1 MADFRGMLCWEPAV
15 AASTINTEAVS
26 PSRSVFLATHAP
38 LRIKRARIMDGKELV
53 IEGARIDEWTVLKD
67 FMALRADSGALVVPV
82 VGESGSGKSHLVRWI
97 REQLAEMKD
106 GADKREVIY
115 LEKSKTSLKAVVS
128 TLIAKAESSDLAQ
141 LKEDI
146 NKFTEDIDEES
157 LARRILNELSEAL
170 EATPPNAESSPLA
183 RMLVGPG
190 KLAAVLL
197 DPHVRA
203 ELLAPGKFVPE
214 LAHQLIHNRQDGQA
228 DRPEGF
234 SVNDLPLDI
243 RDIRSASG
251 MAQRLLGTISTR
263 GDLQEISVELLN
275 RHLEA
280 AIKGAANLGAGR
292 LLDAMTQVREEYHR
306 QGKEII
312 LLIEDFALIQGV
324 QRDLIDAVV
333 EAANREGKT
342 TLAPI
347 RTLMAVTTGYFG
359 KLDETAATRIQ
370 AGAGFVY
377 HLDVPFSAEETGR
390 TEIASFVGRYLNAG
404 RVGREA
410 LERANDEDIPNK
422 CLTCALRT
430 ECHEVFGVTD
440 DGYGLYPFNESALVR
455 AVHGTADKNKPWTFN
470 PRVVLGSVVRPVL
483 VEHATAMQQGEF
495 PDPAFRQRF
504 RPTKLDKLLS
514 RDVLGVVA
522 DNDHDPASAER
533 RRLVLEFWGDAP
545 DDARDLHPTILE
557 AFSLEPLGGEGGR
570 GRPPV
575 SASVPKQTGAGG
587 SNPGTGVG
595 SKRDELPGELQRG
608 LETVDEWLTR
618 EGGLD
623 TATANKIRGVVSAAV
638 VQRYQWNS
646 PLMREVG
653 STELRRAAWPNKA
666 TIVSI
671 EGAKENLP
679 GVENAPI
686 TFSRLPK
693 DSWFFDSM
701 LRAERN
707 LPARAEDIRRLAY
720 LAEKHSRDLTVR
732 LQRHMEITD
741 DHLVAGFRAS
751 LLGAALAG
759 QAWPGMPASQL
770 IAAALDDGQ
779 EWRREDVSIRAAKWM
794 DVLQAHLR
802 ARPEVVKQLRY
813 AVGITQG
820 IGAVNMV
827 DAARVLPLLDRA
839 TASWSWEVE
848 ALDIPKWVKPA
859 VTGFAS
865 LPSIVEN
872 QLTSHEELL
881 DSVRKRQPRGTTGVQ
896 TMAAIRDVLS
906 AAREVG
912 LPLTAEQTR
921 QFEALLQGAQSADW
935 KAISA
940 LEDDLA
946 KADDESR
953 DPATRQYARV
963 VAAVKDRGNS
973 LQLIQ
978 QLLVAADAWLDAA
991 LTSAESRSSG
1001 SASDSAAEDVGQI
1014 CVEWQALTAAPS
1026 AEDDGE
1032 DW

>member
-53 IEGARIDEWTVLKD
+53 VEGEPIDEKTVLKD
-67 FMALRADSGALVVPV
+67 FLALRADSGALVVPV

-97 REQLAEMKD
+97 REQLTAMED
-106 GADKREVIY
+106 GAGQREVIY

-128 TLIAKAESSDLAQ
+128 TLIAKAESSELIQ

-170 EATPPNAESSPLA
+170 EATTPNTESNPLA

-203 ELLAPGKFVPE
+203 ELLAPGEFVPE
-214 LAHQLIHNRQDGQA
+214 LANQLIHNRQAGQA

-234 SVNDLPLDI
+234 SVSDLPLDI

-263 GDLQEISVELLN
+263 GDLQGIAVELLN

-292 LLDAMTQVREEYHR
+292 LLDAMKQVREEYHR
-306 QGKEII
+306 QGKEIV

-324 QRDLIDAVV
+324 QRDLLDAVV
-333 EAANREGKT
+333 EAANREGET

-370 AGAGFVY
+370 AGTGFVY
-377 HLDVPFSAEETGR
+377 HLDVPFGPEETGR

-410 LERANDEDIPNK
+410 LEFGNDDETPNK
-422 CLTCALRT
+422 CLTCPLRT
-430 ECHEVFGVTD
+430 KCHEVFGVTS

-495 PDPAFRQRF
+495 PDPMFRQRF
-504 RPTKLDKLLS
+504 RPTKLDKLLG
-514 RDVLGVVA
+514 RDVLGFVA
-522 DNDHDPASAER
+522 DNDHDHVSAER

-545 DDARDLHPTILE
+545 DDANDLHPAILE
-557 AFSLEPLGGEGGR
+557 AFSLEPLGGEGEQ
-570 GRPPV
+570 GRP
-575 SASVPKQTGAGG
+575 SMSTSVPKRTDAWE
-587 SNPGTGVG
+587 PKLKTGVG
-595 SKRDELPGELQRG
+595 SKRDELPRELQRG

-623 TATANKIRGVVSAAV
+623 MATANRIRGVISAAV

-653 STELRRAAWPNKA
+653 ITELRKAAWPNKA

-671 EGAKENLP
+671 EGAKENLL

-701 LRAERN
+701 LRADRN
-707 LPARAEDIRRLAY
+707 LPGRAEDIRRLAH
-720 LAEKHSRDLTVR
+720 LAEKHSRDLTAR

-741 DHLVAGFRAS
+741 DHLIAGFRAS

-770 IAAALDDGQ
+770 ISAAFDDGQ
-779 EWRREDVSIRAAKWM
+779 EWRREDGAIRATKWM
-794 DVLQAHLR
+794 DVLQTHR
-802 ARPEVVKQLRY
+802 NARPELVKQLRY

-820 IGAVNMV
+820 LGGVNMV

-839 TASWSWEVE
+839 TSSWSWDVE
-848 ALDIPKWVKPA
+848 ALDITKWVKPA
-859 VTGFAS
+859 VIGFAT
-865 LPSIVEN
+865 LLALFEN
-872 QLTSHEELL
+872 QLTSHKHLL
-881 DSVRKRQPRGTTGVQ
+881 DSIRSRQPRGTTGVQ

-912 LPLTAEQTR
+912 LPLTAEQNR
-921 QFEALLQGAQSADW
+921 RFEALLQGAQNADW
-935 KAISA
+935 KAVSA
-940 LEDDLA
+940 LEDDLI
-946 KADDESR
+946 KADDQSR
-953 DPATRQYARV
+953 DASTRQHARL
-963 VAAVKDRGNS
+963 VAVVKDRGNS
-973 LQLIQ
+973 LELIQ
-978 QLLVAADAWLDAA
+978 QLLVAADEWLDSA
-991 LTSAESRSSG
+991 LVSAESRSSG

-1014 CVEWQALTAAPS
+1014 CVEWQALTAASS
-1026 AEDDGE
+1026 AEEDRDDQ
-1032 DW
+1032 

>member
-38 LRIKRARIMDGKELV
+38 LRIKRARIMDGKELA
-53 IEGARIDEWTVLKD
+53 IEGDPIGEKAVLKD
-67 FMALRADSGALVVPV
+67 FMALRADSGALLMPV
-82 VGESGSGKSHLVRWI
+82 VGESGSGKSHLVRWV
-97 REQLAEMKD
+97 REQLAVMEE

-128 TLIAKAESSDLAQ
+128 TLIAKAESNELAQ

-146 NKFTEDIDEES
+146 NRFTEDIDEES

-170 EATPPNAESSPLA
+170 EATSPNSESRPLA

-214 LAHQLIHNRQDGQA
+214 LAHQLIHNRRDGQA

-234 SVNDLPLDI
+234 SVSDLPLDI
-243 RDIRSASG
+243 RDIQSASG
-251 MAQRLLGTISTR
+251 MAQRLLGTMSTR
-263 GDLQEISVELLN
+263 GDLQGIAVDLLN

-280 AIKGAANLGAGR
+280 AIKSAANLGAGR
-292 LLDAMTQVREEYHR
+292 LLDAMKQVREEYHR
-306 QGKEII
+306 QGKEIV

-324 QRDLIDAVV
+324 QRDLLDAVV

-347 RTLMAVTTGYFG
+347 RTLMAVTTGYFQS
-359 KLDETAATRIQ
+359 LDETALTRIQ
-370 AGAGFVY
+370 AGTGYVY
-377 HLDVPFSAEETGR
+377 HLDVPFSPEETGR

-404 RVGREA
+404 RLGREE
-410 LERANDEDIPNK
+410 LERAGNDEVPNK
-422 CLTCALRT
+422 CATCPLRT
-430 ECHEVFGVTD
+430 ECHEAFGATS
-440 DGYGLYPFNESALVR
+440 DGYGLYPFNESSLVR
-455 AVHGTADKNKPWTFN
+455 AVHSTADQAKPWSFN

-483 VEHATAMQQGEF
+483 VEHATAMQRGEF
-495 PDPAFRQRF
+495 PDPMFRQRF
-504 RPTKLDKLLS
+504 RPTKLDRLVS
-514 RDVLGVVA
+514 RDVLGFVA
-522 DNDHDPASAER
+522 ENDHDPSSAER
-533 RRLVLEFWGDAP
+533 RNLVLEFWGDAP
-545 DDARDLHPTILE
+545 EHANSLHPTILE
-557 AFSLEPLGGEGGR
+557 AFSLEPLGGEEGQS
-570 GRPPV
+570 RPP
-575 SASVPKQTGAGG
+575 ASVTVREQTGAGETK
-587 SNPGTGVG
+587 PETGASG
-595 SKRDELPGELQRG
+595 KRDELPRELQRM

-623 TATANKIRGVVSAAV
+623 TATANRVRVVVSAAV
-638 VQRYQWNS
+638 LQRYQWNS

-653 STELRRAAWPNKA
+653 STELRRAAWPTKA

-671 EGAKENLP
+671 EGAKENLA
-679 GVENAPI
+679 GIENAPI
-686 TFSRLPK
+686 TFSRRPK
-693 DSWFFDSM
+693 DSWFFDS
-701 LRAERN
+701 LLKADRE
-707 LPARAEDIRRLAY
+707 LPARAEDIRRLAF
-720 LAEKHSRDLTVR
+720 LAEKHGRDLTAR
-732 LQRHMEITD
+732 LQRHMEVTD

-759 QAWPGMPASQL
+759 KAWPGMSPSQL

-779 EWRREDVSIRAAKWM
+779 EWRREDGGIRAEKWM
-794 DVLQAHLR
+794 DMLQGHLN
-802 ARPEVVKQLRY
+802 ARPELVKQLRY
-813 AVGITQG
+813 AVGIAQG

-839 TASWSWEVE
+839 ASSWNWDAE
-848 ALDIPKWVKPA
+848 ALDIPKWVKSA

-865 LPSIVEN
+865 WTTLLED
-872 QLTSHEELL
+872 QLNRHEELL
-881 DSVRKRQPRGTTGVQ
+881 TSIRSRQPRGTTSVQ
-896 TMAAIRDVLS
+896 TMAAIRDVLG

-921 QFEALLQGAQSADW
+921 QFNALLQDAQNADW

-946 KADDESR
+946 KAGDDSR
-953 DPATRQYARV
+953 DSSTRHHARV

-973 LQLIQ
+973 LKLIQ
-978 QLLVAADAWLDAA
+978 QLLIASNDWLDAA
-991 LTSAESRSSG
+991 LASAESRSSG
-1001 SASDSAAEDVGQI
+1001 SAGDSAAEDVGQI
-1014 CVEWQALTAAPS
+1014 CVEWQALTAVPS